1 MHKLRATGGERQ
13 GGGSA
18 GRANVPRLL
27 FTALLVLT
35 FVGVL
40 ILARRPGGGD
50 SVPGSVPSPAEISR
64 WREAARYHAED
75 TGNVDR
81 AIAALE
87 SLTVALPED
96 AAALIMLGELLRRSS
111 EVGASGG
118 LVRTGDRTRLVV
130 GRGSRRSHPGD
141 RQTG

>member
-96 AAALIMLGELLRRSS
+96 AGALIMLGELL
-111 EVGASGG
+111 SGG
-118 LVRTGDRTRLVV
+118 KSEEYGLRFFVLMHGTAD
-130 GRGSRRSHPGD
+130 D
-141 RQTG
+141 